1 MEKSH
6 FFHKEELIK
15 ILENVLNKKLGEVDK
30 NNVFARTTEHPK
42 ITGIAGDVIEQSVL
56 GYPADQDQ
64 RPDLNVDGVFVE
76 LKTTGIR
83 ETGRGKN
90 KQIVAKEPTSITAV
104 SLDRIAGEEFEDSAF
119 YHKIENLLFVFY
131 HYDSKIT
138 VRAAAYADF
147 FIRGY
152 LFYQFSEDNMIIIKK
167 DWQKIHDFVAE
178 VQTTYSEEEAKKY
191 YPNLSTKINK
201 ELVFLDT
208 APKYPHAP
216 RIRLRKRVVTLIV
229 QEKFGK
235 NLEALPD
242 KYYEYK
248 DVVDKCKAI
257 TEIHKNKS
265 IADILAM
272 YNVEIDLT
280 KKHKTKQFA
289 EITIVRMF
297 GGESKKMSK
306 INLFE
311 TFGIVGKSIA
321 ITVNETRT
329 EDMKLFAVDFDEL
342 IEREIEDEETS
353 EIRDKKFEDSALY
366 NYFMDNKLL
375 CMVFQE
381 DTADKA
387 GNVDMRENKF
397 LGFKMLD
404 LGIPELIESANN
416 TWETLRDLVIN
427 KKLKDVPVRL
437 KNGAIRITPKTKI
450 QMTAPNFP
458 KSENNIVFLRGSGE
472 DAAKKTQE
480 VNGIKMLKQYYWIK
494 GSFIVDKLKETEYL

>member
-6 FFHKEELIK
+6 FFHKEELIR
-15 ILENVLNKKLGEVDK
+15 ILESVLNKKLGEVDK
-30 NNVFARTTEHPK
+30 NNVFARTIEHPK

-64 RPDLNVDGVFVE
+64 RPDLNVDGVLVE

-90 KQIVAKEPTSITAV
+90 RQIAAKEPASITAV
-104 SLDRIAGEEFEDSAF
+104 SLDKIASEEFGDSAF

-131 HYDSKIT
+131 HYDSNVT

-152 LFYQFSEDNMIIIKK
+152 LFYQFSEDNMVIIQK
-167 DWQKIHDFVAE
+167 DWQKIRDFVAE
-178 VQTTYSEEEAKKY
+178 VQATYSEEEAKKY

-235 NLEALPD
+235 NLEPLPD

-248 DVVDKCKAI
+248 DVVDKCKSI
-257 TEIHKNKS
+257 TEIHKNQS
-265 IADILAM
+265 MADILAK
-272 YNVEIDLT
+272 YDITIDLT

-289 EITIVRMF
+289 EIAIVRMF

-306 INLFE
+306 ISLFE
-311 TFGIVGKSIA
+311 TFGIVGKSVA
-321 ITVNETRT
+321 ITTNETRT
-329 EDMKLFAVDFDEL
+329 EDMKLFAVDFAEL
-342 IEREIEDEETS
+342 IEKEIEDEDTAELR
-353 EIRDKKFEDSALY
+353 EKKFEDSALY
-366 NYFMDNKLL
+366 NYLVDNKLL
-375 CMVFQE
+375 CVVFQE
-381 DTADKA
+381 DSADKD
-387 GNVDMRENKF
+387 GNIDMRENKF
-397 LGFKMLD
+397 LGFKMID
-404 LGIPELIESANN
+404 LGIPELLESAKG
-416 TWETLRDLVIN
+416 TWDTVRDLIIN

-437 KNGAIRITPKTKI
+437 KNGEIRITPKTKI

-458 KSENNIVFLRGSGE
+458 KSEDNLIFLRGSGK
-472 DAAKKTQE
+472 DATKKTQE
-480 VNGIKMLKQYYWIK
+480 VNGVKMLKQYYWIK
-494 GSFIVDKLKETEYL
+494 GSYIVDRLKETEYL